1 MGTLWLIIQKKI
13 INYIDLL
20 LHHSLI
26 LSFIW
31 IYILNNCIFLKCIK
45 FNNFYPIFWVDIK
58 ITIIKNLKIIL
69 TSLCNNKKQI
79 NLKFEN
85 NFK

>member
-69 TSLCNNKKQI
+69 TSLCNNQKQI